1 MILCAK
7 SAEFFLFLKNLYLTG
22 DTKPQRLFIPNH
34 ENMKKTIVLLLFF
47 LGSTSLIFAQKTSP
61 LPPTKSTPSRSSTPN
76 NANNRVEEIRKWYS
90 EIQAI
95 GMKNCTTKTYTVY
108 ETVGYD
114 DNGKQIKSPYEQTI
128 QRCNLSPIYSL
139 YDGYFTGDH
148 WGQSVKVYLKN
159 KKIFFVLIAGG
170 GEGSSYEERYY
181 CNEDEKIIK
190 ELSREADFG
199 EELTGANIEVKTN
212 INKDIRKVIDFTW
225 FNRIQL

>member
-1 MILCAK
+1 
-7 SAEFFLFLKNLYLTG
+7 
-22 DTKPQRLFIPNH
+22 
-34 ENMKKTIVLLLFF
+34 MKKSIFLLLLL
-47 LGSTSLIFAQKTSP
+47 LGSSTLIFAQKTSP
-61 LPPTKSTPSRSSTPN
+61 LPPTKSSTSSTSPGN
-76 NANNRVEEIRKWYS
+76 TVNSRVEDIRKWYS

-95 GMKNCTTKTYTVY
+95 GMKNCTSKTYTAY

-114 DNGKQIKSPYEQTI
+114 DNGKQIKLPYEQTI

-159 KKIFFVLIAGG
+159 NKIFFVFITGG
-170 GEGSSYEERYY
+170 GEGYSYEERYY

-190 ELSREADFG
+190 ELKREGDFG
-199 EELTGANIEVKTN
+199 EEPSGANTEIKTN
-212 INKDIRKVIDFTW
+212 INKDIRTVIDFAR

>member
-1 MILCAK
+1 
-7 SAEFFLFLKNLYLTG
+7 
-22 DTKPQRLFIPNH
+22 
-34 ENMKKTIVLLLFF
+34 MKKSIVLLLIF

-76 NANNRVEEIRKWYS
+76 TANNRVEEIRKWYS

-95 GMKNCTTKTYTVY
+95 GIKNCTSKTYTVD
-108 ETVGYD
+108 EPVGYD
-114 DNGKQIKSPYEQTI
+114 ENGKMVESPFNQTI

-139 YDGYFTGDH
+139 YDGFFTGDH

-159 KKIFFVLIAGG
+159 NKIFFVFISGG

-190 ELSREADFG
+190 ELRREADGG
-199 EELTGANIEVKTN
+199 EELSGANFEITSNLNKN
-212 INKDIRKVIDFTW
+212 ISSVLDFGW
-225 FNRIQL
+225 FSRLQ